1 MYISDFCVNCLYKK
15 QEASVPD
22 KRYLA
27 EIKEI
32 LENRGEADT
41 SPYMLYRFNQ
51 VYEKHF
57 GKQKSFSTIKKQY
70 NNLVLSMEGDI
81 RRKIEGAEDPL
92 AKAMVFARIG
102 NYIDFGAV
110 SHVDTETFLKLFEQS
125 KMSEQD
131 LTVYQSFLKQ
141 CEAAEKFLLITDN
154 CGEIVLD
161 KLFLEQLKKRFPGI
175 SIKVLVRGGEVLN
188 DATMED
194 AVDAGIT
201 ELAEVVTNGMPIA
214 GTVYSMLSEEG
225 KKAFDEADVRLAKGQ
240 GNYESLSRQGWKI
253 FYAFLCKCDLFV
265 TRFQVPQF
273 TGMFVEEA

>member
-1 MYISDFCVNCLYKK
+1 MYISDYCVNCLYKK
-15 QEASVPD
+15 QEASVSD
-22 KRYLA
+22 ERYLT
-27 EIKEI
+27 EIRDI
-32 LENRGEADT
+32 LKNREVEDT
-41 SPYMLYRFNQ
+41 SPYIMYQFQQ
-51 VYEKHF
+51 VYEKYF
-57 GKQKSFSTIKKQY
+57 GKSESFSPIKKQY
-70 NNLVLSMEGDI
+70 NELVLSMEDEI
-81 RRKIEGAEDPL
+81 RKEIEAAEDPL

-125 KMSEQD
+125 ELSEHDQV
-131 LTVYQSFLKQ
+131 VYQSFLTQ
-141 CEAAEKFLLITDN
+141 CRKSEKFLLITDN

-161 KLFLEQLKKRFPGI
+161 KLFLEQLKKRFANL

-194 AVDAGIT
+194 AVAAGMT
-201 ELAEVVTNGMPIA
+201 EIAEVVSNGRPIA

-240 GNYESLSRQGWKI
+240 GNYESLSKQGWKI
-253 FYAFLCKCDLFV
+253 FYAFLCKCELFV

-273 TGMFVEEA
+273 TGMFVEEV

>member
-1 MYISDFCVNCLYKK
+1 MYISDYCVNCLYRK
-15 QEASVPD
+15 QEASVSD
-22 KRYLA
+22 KHYLA
-27 EIKEI
+27 EIKAI
-32 LENRGEADT
+32 LESRGEADT
-41 SPYMLYRFNQ
+41 SPYMMYRFHQ
-51 VYEKHF
+51 VYEKYF
-57 GKQKSFSTIKKQY
+57 GKQESFSPIKKQY
-70 NNLVLSMEGDI
+70 NELVLSMEDEL
-81 RRKIEGAEDPL
+81 RKEIEGAEDAL

-125 KMSEQD
+125 RMSEHDQM
-131 LTVYQSFLKQ
+131 VYQSFLKQ

-161 KLFLEQLKKRFPGI
+161 KLFLEQLKKRFPKL

-194 AVDAGIT
+194 AIDAGIT
-201 ELAEVVTNGMPIA
+201 ELAEVVSNGMPIA

-240 GNYESLSRQGWKI
+240 GNYESLSRQGWKM
-253 FYAFLCKCDLFV
+253 FYAFLCKCELFM

-273 TGMFVEEA
+273 TGMFVEEV